1 MTVAMNIPVR
11 AISENTLQAAVTQG
25 LLSAEQAQ
33 RLRDLEVAQ
42 VAASEPEDDEKLR
55 FISGF
60 GDIFVTIGLALFL
73 GALGYF
79 AHEAFSLF
87 GTAAILAVTAWGL
100 AEFFTRTRRM
110 ALPSI
115 ALLIVYAAAV
125 FLAFYQAFDILTEQ
139 AAGFRPGLG
148 FGRLRFDDPLA
159 LAGAAL
165 VTVAGAALHYW
176 RFRVPITI
184 AAGTLALVGAV
195 VGLLFTAAPDFVEY
209 ASNFIVLVCG
219 LAVFA
224 LAMRFDMSDPLRVT
238 RRTDIAFWLH
248 LVAAPMIVH
257 PLIRGFAPDSGMT
270 STASAWGILAVFSL
284 LAVVAVVVDRRAV
297 LVSGLSY
304 AGFAFAS
311 LVGASGLIDG
321 VVPLTVLVL
330 GAVVLVLSAGWHR
343 LRGLLLGL
351 LPPTIALRLPGS
363 HLRHLQT

>member
-1 MTVAMNIPVR
+1 MTVAMNLPVR

-33 RLRDLEVAQ
+33 GLRDLEIVQA
-42 VAASEPEDDEKLR
+42 AASEPDDDEKLR

-73 GALGYF
+73 GALTYF
-79 AHEAFSLF
+79 AYERFGLF

-100 AEFFTRTRRM
+100 AEFFTQARRM

-115 ALLIVYAAAV
+115 VLLIVYAAAV
-125 FLAFYQAFDILTEQ
+125 FLASYHAFDVLIEQ
-139 AAGFRPGLG
+139 TAALPPGPGFRG
-148 FGRLRFDDPLA
+148 LRFDDPLA

-165 VTVAGAALHYW
+165 VTAAGTALHYW

-184 AAGTLALVGAV
+184 AAGMLALVGAI

-209 ASNFIVLVCG
+209 ASTILVLICG

-224 LAMRFDMSDPLRVT
+224 LAMHFDMSDPQRVT
-238 RRTDIAFWLH
+238 RRTDVAFWLH
-248 LVAAPMIVH
+248 LLAAPMIVH

-270 STASAWGILAVFSL
+270 STGSAWGILAVFSV

-304 AGFAFAS
+304 AGIAFAS
-311 LVGASGLIDG
+311 LVGASGLVNG

-343 LRGLLLGL
+343 LRSLLLGL

-363 HLRHLQT
+363 HLRHLHT

>member
-11 AISENTLQAAVTQG
+11 AISEETLQAAVTRG

-33 RLRDLEVAQ
+33 SLRDLEVVQA
-42 VAASEPEDDEKLR
+42 AASEPEDDEKLR

-73 GALGYF
+73 GALSYF
-79 AHEAFSLF
+79 AHETFGLF
-87 GTAAILAVTAWGL
+87 GTGAVLAVSAWGL
-100 AEFFTRTRRM
+100 AEFFTRARRM

-115 ALLIVYAAAV
+115 VLLIVYTAAV
-125 FLAFYQAFDILTEQ
+125 FVAAYHTFDALIEQ
-139 AAGFRPGLG
+139 TAGFRFGPSRRLG
-148 FGRLRFDDPLA
+148 FDDPLA

-184 AAGTLALVGAV
+184 AAGMLALVGAV

-209 ASNFIVLVCG
+209 ASTFIVLICG

-224 LAMRFDMSDPLRVT
+224 LAMRFDMSDPQRVT

-248 LVAAPMIVH
+248 LLAAPMIVH
-257 PLIRGFAPDSGMT
+257 PLIQGFAPDSGTT
-270 STASAWGILAVFSL
+270 STTSAWGILAVFFG
-284 LAVVAVVVDRRAV
+284 LAVVAVLVDRRAV

-304 AGFAFAS
+304 AGIAFAS